1 MVRVAIESWDP
12 GYGAA
17 AAEAALVESPVV
29 TDLDV
34 EVPEAY
40 WSPRRP
46 APGTAPA
53 GSVLF
58 VDGVR
63 RIDARVW
70 LTADDGTSA
79 QGICASYAAG
89 AVLCSGGRAE
99 VVDARVGR
107 GVFARA
113 TDGFESID
121 AAVGKVVMRFGA
133 VAVATDQI
141 DKLSIRL
148 QEELGRLEVESAEAA
163 GDDRAADLVL
173 VDGPLRALHRV
184 PGTVGY
190 VKHHEAGYGAPVVR
204 TTLAGLGAGERTPV
218 FLVGERYPRCSW
230 YVRLPGGGSGYPL
243 AGVVRCEVA
252 ARGSPESTVAV
263 ADQVTATLPRFAS
276 ASHKDPRAPQN
287 LYPIS
292 GLERALRRRLGDP
305 LVVLRALR
313 SAAAAPGR
321 RPTEK

>member
-1 MVRVAIESWDP
+1 MVQVAIESWDP
-12 GYGAA
+12 AYGAA

-34 EVPEAY
+34 EVPAAA
-40 WSPRRP
+40 WAPRRP
-46 APGTAPA
+46 APSTSPA

-70 LTADDGTSA
+70 LTGDDGASS

-89 AVLCSGGRAE
+89 AVLSTRDRAE

-113 TDGFESID
+113 TDGFEAID
-121 AAVGKVVMRFGA
+121 AAIGNAVVRFAA
-133 VAVATDQI
+133 VPVATEQI

-163 GDDRAADLVL
+163 GDGRAADLVL

-190 VKHHEAGYGAPVVR
+190 VKHHEAGYGPPVVR
-204 TTLAGLGAGERTPV
+204 TTLSRLAPGERTPV
-218 FLVGERYPRCSW
+218 FLVGERYPRYSW

-243 AGVVRCEVA
+243 AGIVRCEVA
-252 ARGSPESTVAV
+252 AREPIDAV
-263 ADQVTATLPRFAS
+263 AAGADRVTASLPRFAS

-292 GLERALRRRLGDP
+292 GLERVLRRRLGDP
-305 LVVLRALR
+305 LLVLRALR
-313 SAAAAPGR
+313 AAAGR
-321 RPTEK
+321 DR